1 MDSSRSLPELTPL
14 ARASAI
20 AVLALSGGVAAFAT
34 IAPEVPEPP
43 ATAALVEPLALP
55 AHAAVLAAPG
65 PYTREARFQ
74 RGDTLAGLLDRLAV
88 PEVEARRL
96 ARLPA
101 LRFLRPGQTVASE
114 TSADGALQRL
124 SFVGARDTLTV
135 IERSGEGY
143 RTLQAAAPL
152 RTETV
157 MRNGVIRQSL
167 FAATD
172 EAGVPD
178 AVAMQL
184 ADVFSGDVDFHRE
197 LRPGDRFS
205 VVYEQHY
212 FSGRPLRAG
221 RVLAAEFVN
230 QGRVLRALH
239 YATAQGASGYYTPE
253 GGNLRKAFLRSPLEY
268 TRISSGFGMRKHP
281 FQHAWRAH
289 TGVDFAAPAG
299 TRVRAAGDGVV
310 EFAGLK
316 PGYGNVVILRHRGQY
331 STVYAHLQR
340 FVPGM
345 RRGVR
350 VAQGD
355 FIGHVGQTGWA
366 TGPHLHYEFRIGNQ
380 ARNPYAIAMPAGQPV
395 PPAELAAFRNQAA
408 PLVAQLGLLGSG
420 AIAQL
425 E

>member
-1 MDSSRSLPELTPL
+1 MDSSPSPRRLPPL
-14 ARASAI
+14 SRATAI

-34 IAPEVPEPP
+34 IAPEVPAPR
-43 ATAALVEPLALP
+43 ATAARVEPLALR
-55 AHAAVLAAPG
+55 ARATVLAADG
-65 PYTREARFQ
+65 TYAREERFQ
-74 RGDTLAGLLDRLAV
+74 RGDTLAGLLERLAV
-88 PEVEARRL
+88 PQAEARRL

-101 LRFLRPGQTVASE
+101 LRFLRPGQTVGSE
-114 TSADGALQRL
+114 TDADGALLRL
-124 SFVGARDTLTV
+124 SYIGARDTLTV
-135 IERSGEGY
+135 VERTDNGY

-167 FAATD
+167 FAAAD

-178 AVAMQL
+178 AIAMQL
-184 ADVFSGDVDFHRE
+184 ADIFSGDVDFHRE
-197 LRPGDRFS
+197 LRPGDRFA
-205 VVYEQHY
+205 VIYEQHY
-212 FSGRPLRAG
+212 YAGRPLRAG

-230 QGRVLRALH
+230 QGRVLRAV
-239 YATAQGASGYYTPE
+239 YFAAAQGGSGYYTPD

-268 TRISSGFGMRKHP
+268 TRISSGFGMRRHP
-281 FQHAWRAH
+281 FLHGWRAH
-289 TGVDFAAPAG
+289 TGVDFAAPLG

-310 EFAGLK
+310 EFAGVK

-340 FVPGM
+340 FVPGI
-345 RRGVR
+345 RRGTR
-350 VAQGD
+350 VVQGD

-366 TGPHLHYEFRIGNQ
+366 TGPHLHYEFRVGDH

-395 PPAELAAFRNQAA
+395 PAGELAAFRSQAA
-408 PLVAQLGLLGSG
+408 PLVAQLGLLADG
-420 AIAQL
+420 AIALL

>member
-1 MDSSRSLPELTPL
+1 MDSSPSSRQVPPL
-14 ARASAI
+14 ARAAAI
-20 AVLALSGGVAAFAT
+20 GVLALTGGVAAFAT

-43 ATAALVEPLALP
+43 TTAALVEPLALS
-55 AHAAVLAAPG
+55 ARAVVLSAAGTYA
-65 PYTREARFQ
+65 REERFQ
-74 RGDTLAGLLDRLAV
+74 RGDTLAGLLERLSV
-88 PEVEARRL
+88 PDADARRL

-101 LRFLRPGQTVASE
+101 LRFLRPGQTVSSE
-114 TSADGALQRL
+114 TGADGALLRL
-124 SFVGARDTLTV
+124 SYIGARDTLTV
-135 IERSGEGY
+135 VERTGDGF

-167 FAATD
+167 FAAAD
-172 EAGVPD
+172 EAAVPD
-178 AVAMQL
+178 AIAMQL
-184 ADVFSGDVDFHRE
+184 ADIFSGDVDFHRE
-197 LRPGDRFS
+197 LRPGDRFA
-205 VVYEQHY
+205 VIYEQHY
-212 FSGRPLRAG
+212 YAGRPLRAG

-230 QGRVLRALH
+230 QGRALRAVH
-239 YATAQGASGYYTPE
+239 YATAQGGSGYYTPA

-268 TRISSGFGMRKHP
+268 TRISSGFGMRRHP
-281 FQHAWRAH
+281 FQHSWRAH
-289 TGVDFAAPAG
+289 AGVDFAAPAG

-310 EFAGLK
+310 EFAGMK

-340 FVPGM
+340 FVPGI
-345 RRGVR
+345 RRGAR

-366 TGPHLHYEFRIGNQ
+366 TGPHLHYEFRVGAQ

-395 PPAELAAFRNQAA
+395 PAGELAAFRSQAA
-408 PLVAQLGLLGSG
+408 PLIAQLGLLAGG
-420 AIAQL
+420 AIALL